1 MPFAQRRTLLL
12 IGVVLLVGAWA
23 GTGCAGSSSTTVTPT
38 GVVYEVVVPAGTY
51 EEVNRGTL
59 VDLLPPIIN
68 AKVGDEFVV
77 INEDKVTHII
87 GPFSVRPGETLRHIW
102 ATPAI
107 IQGECT
113 VLVGDQVQIIVTA

>member
-1 MPFAQRRTLLL
+1 MPFVQRRTLLL
-12 IGVVLLVGAWA
+12 IGVVLLVGAWT
-23 GTGCAGSSSTTVTPT
+23 GTGCAGPSSTTVTAT
-38 GVVYEVVVPAGTY
+38 GVVYEVIVPAGTY

-59 VDLLPPIIN
+59 IDLLPPIIN

-87 GPFSVRPGETLRHIW
+87 GPFSVRPGETVRHIW
-102 ATPAI
+102 AAPAI

>member
-1 MPFAQRRTLLL
+1 MPFVQRRTLLL

-87 GPFSVRPGETLRHIW
+87 GP
-102 ATPAI
+102 
-107 IQGECT
+107 